1 MRGFS
6 ALFSGYA
13 TGKRRLARCLK
24 SADWKSRALAGSA
37 SSHHHL
43 QERKTPSTRAAASS
57 PRLKRRHLRSCE
69 SPPWHT
75 AVIRTTQ
82 VEQGLSC
89 ISSRQNREPQVGATA
104 RAPRSGSGSVCPEP
118 RKTSRIIV
126 LYRNRHLPRLDDDGA
141 ENRSGAFA
149 PRMRKAFLGHR
160 GGKTQGGAGRKSLCR
175 RRKKLARGLRT
186 RVKKA
191 PPGSIR
197 SAFPKSAHSWA

>member
-6 ALFSGYA
+6 ALFSGCA

-104 RAPRSGSGSVCPEP
+104 RAPRSGSGSVCRREPLRRLCPEDAQGVP
-118 RKTSRIIV
+118 R
-126 LYRNRHLPRLDDDGA
+126 
-141 ENRSGAFA
+141 A
-149 PRMRKAFLGHR
+149 PRREDPRRSRTKKPVPETEKAR
-160 GGKTQGGAGRKSLCR
+160 ARAPDPRQKGAAWINPECVS
-175 RRKKLARGLRT
+175 
-186 RVKKA
+186 
-191 PPGSIR
+191 
-197 SAFPKSAHSWA
+197 